1 MSSKDSYIQYSFD
14 PYKWVEE
21 GTKIASDNNLPLE
34 TTQNTVTSNTTI
46 VRDSNKYGY
55 KSNDSKSFEQQ
66 FDINTG
72 LSTFLD
78 QPLLDIVEE
87 NVQDIKSDLDLGGD
101 ITPAKLKFTSRAI
114 GVFDFSQASIGL
126 IRPVEYYSESTNRVI
141 DSSKVFQSTLG
152 KIKYSYYL
160 VDGKERIVQK
170 RQRGTTEMVSNCPE
184 LKVLKD
190 ETTQL
195 YLPYL
200 NGKVVNECKGY
211 RLKYATTNKKVYAI
225 REKKGGGIAPY
236 VDLYFTSG
244 ENWKYNP
251 EQMLIS
257 MMPNLMLARV
267 LERSGVRIR
276 IFCIFPQNIGGTR
289 LYKIFMMKNYGETV
303 DINKISTF
311 TSDTRFFRYYMWNAS
326 SGWNF
331 KMTNSKQYGG
341 SDGGMVSHKYIERT
355 SMPYLRNYVS
365 SMIER
370 GSFPS
375 QVVDKRLMLFSG
387 LKSEVGQKLNSD
399 ETKEEIAEQFSR
411 ISDYVQLQLSKTP
424 NKVFKSIIKRLEQK
438 GDGKSKIKS
447 YLDDMITQSLSTT
460 SEIRTTTLTEL
471 DEQLK
476 TQAITKTEYDNMFR
490 EQVQL
495 DTREY
500 QDEIL
505 EERNKYFEMINKNL
519 GL

>member
-1 MSSKDSYIQYSFD
+1 MSSRESYIQFSFD

-21 GTKIASDNNLPLE
+21 GTKIADDNNLPKA
-34 TTQNTVTSNTTI
+34 TTENSATRNTDK
-46 VRDSNKYGY
+46 VREANKYGY
-55 KSNDSKSFEQQ
+55 KSNDNRSFSEQ

-87 NVQDIKSDLDLGGD
+87 NVSDIKSELDLGGD

-126 IRPVEYYSESTNRVI
+126 IRPVEYYSESTNKII

-160 VDGKERIVQK
+160 VDGEERIVQK

-195 YLPYL
+195 FLPFL
-200 NGKVVNECKGY
+200 NGKIVNECKGY
-211 RLKYATTNKKVYAI
+211 RLKYATTNKKVYAV

-244 ENWKYNP
+244 ENWRYNP

-267 LERSGVRIR
+267 LERSGVRVR
-276 IFCIFPQNIGGTR
+276 IFCIYPQNIGGTR
-289 LYKIFMMKNYGETV
+289 LYKIFMIKNYGETV

-326 SGWNF
+326 TGWNY
-331 KMTNSKQYGG
+331 KMTNNKNYGG
-341 SDGGMVSHKYIERT
+341 SDGSMVGHDYIERT
-355 SMPYLRNYVS
+355 TMPYVRNFVS
-365 SMIER
+365 AMIDR
-370 GSFPS
+370 GDFPS
-375 QVVDKRLMLFSG
+375 QVVNKRLMLFSG
-387 LKSEVGQKLNSD
+387 LRADEKQKLNSD
-399 ETKEEIAEQFSR
+399 ETKEEIAKVFSR

-438 GDGKSKIKS
+438 GDSKSDIKR
-447 YLDDMITQSLSTT
+447 YLDNMITQSLSTT
-460 SEIRTTTLTEL
+460 SEIRSIELSKL

-476 TQAITKTEYDNMFR
+476 TQAITKDAYDRMFR

-495 DTREY
+495 DTKEY
-500 QDEIL
+500 QDDIL
-505 EERNKYFEMINKNL
+505 EERNKYLEMINKNIS
-519 GL
+519 